1 VTLGL
6 DRGSVEILEFGVALV
21 LNSALTFW
29 VVWADERWLAVKHPE
44 LLERAWPASTR
55 LSASIAFGPLCLPIH
70 FWRTRASMGRRM
82 LGLGAATGVILVVQA
97 VVVAIDLL
105 A

>member
-1 VTLGL
+1 M
-6 DRGSVEILEFGVALV
+6 
-21 LNSALTFW
+21 W
-29 VVWADERWLAVKHPE
+29 
-44 LLERAWPASTR
+44 
-55 LSASIAFGPLCLPIH
+55 
-70 FWRTRASMGRRM
+70 RRM